1 MPVESRHREE
11 GKKMSVLGGIAL
23 VAAAAVLV
31 YLVVSLV
38 RAEKF

>member
-1 MPVESRHREE
+1 V
-11 GKKMSVLGGIAL
+11 SVLGAVAL
-23 VAAAAVLV
+23 VVAAAVLV

>member
-1 MPVESRHREE
+1 
-11 GKKMSVLGGIAL
+11 MSALGAVAL
-23 VAAAAVLV
+23 VVAVAVLV

>member
-1 MPVESRHREE
+1 V
-11 GKKMSVLGGIAL
+11 SVLGAVALL
-23 VAAAAVLV
+23 VAAALLV

>member
-1 MPVESRHREE
+1 MNA
-11 GKKMSVLGGIAL
+11 LGALAL
-23 VAAAAVLV
+23 VSAVALLV

>member
-1 MPVESRHREE
+1 VNAL
-11 GKKMSVLGGIAL
+11 GVLSLISAVAL
-23 VAAAAVLV
+23 LI

>member
-1 MPVESRHREE
+1 VTW
-11 GKKMSVLGGIAL
+11 LGAVAL
-23 VAAAAVLV
+23 IVGAAVLV

>member
-1 MPVESRHREE
+1 V
-11 GKKMSVLGGIAL
+11 SVLGAVAL
-23 VAAAAVLV
+23 VVAAALLV

>member
-1 MPVESRHREE
+1 
-11 GKKMSVLGGIAL
+11 MSVLGAAAL
-23 VAAAAVLV
+23 VVAAAVLV

>member
-1 MPVESRHREE
+1 MNAL
-11 GKKMSVLGGIAL
+11 GVLSLISAIGL
-23 VAAAAVLV
+23 LV

>member
-1 MPVESRHREE
+1 VSA
-11 GKKMSVLGGIAL
+11 LGAVSL
-23 VAAAAVLV
+23 VTAIGLLV

>member
-1 MPVESRHREE
+1 V
-11 GKKMSVLGGIAL
+11 SVLGAAAL
-23 VAAAAVLV
+23 VVAAAVLV

>member
-1 MPVESRHREE
+1 MTW
-11 GKKMSVLGGIAL
+11 LGPLAL
-23 VAAAAVLV
+23 IVGAAVLV

>member
-1 MPVESRHREE
+1 VSA
-11 GKKMSVLGGIAL
+11 LGAVAL
-23 VAAAAVLV
+23 AVSIAVLV

>member
-1 MPVESRHREE
+1 
-11 GKKMSVLGGIAL
+11 MSALGALSLLIA
-23 VAAAAVLV
+23 AGVLV

>member
-1 MPVESRHREE
+1 VTW
-11 GKKMSVLGGIAL
+11 LGAL
-23 VAAAAVLV
+23 ALASAVAVFV

>member
-1 MPVESRHREE
+1 VNAL
-11 GKKMSVLGGIAL
+11 GVLAL
-23 VAAAAVLV
+23 VSAAGLLI